1 MLYTHHKFGGWGV
14 ILYQYPVHCAIT
26 TSCNNSKTMI
36 IHVCQ
41 HFAQIHGC
49 LAFLFF
55 VLFQPVDVRFIEYMP
70 FDGKILNYENNM
82 QTRNWN
88 SRILIYFMNVLLGNK
103 WNFKKFV
110 SYQEMLNII
119 QEKWP
124 TVERLR
130 DQANDTSK
138 VVKNILFFKKSIS
151 NAI

>member
-1 MLYTHHKFGGWGV
+1 
-14 ILYQYPVHCAIT
+14 
-26 TSCNNSKTMI
+26 MI

-41 HFAQIHGC
+41 HFAQIHGP
-49 LAFLFF
+49 LACLFF

-70 FDGKILNYENNM
+70 FDGKTLNYENNT

-88 SRILIYFMNVLLGNK
+88 SRILIYFMNFLLGNK

-138 VVKNILFFKKSIS
+138 VVKNILCFKKSIS